1 MAGLQKVQV
10 GRVSQMPAKAPQKDL
25 MVGRLTAVTEAFLL
39 LYQGSMAKDS
49 QAIRSAALELHSK
62 AVQFARRDQLKPALE
77 GAILNGADPTNLL
90 RELGRLSRETGDDAS
105 VNELLDCA
113 VDIMKTSGSVASSTS
128 ANLVKILFADAGA
141 NSRAIALEECV
152 SMIAEEGKSLQKM
165 ASDVICGVYKYLDP
179 NSREFVRQSL
189 EHIEAYG
196 VSPESFDPVPK
207 LSSKET
213 ASALL
218 SKLDTVPAAVIDLA
232 VDESGIWRVV

>member
-152 SMIAEEGKSLQKM
+152 SMIAEEGKSL
-165 ASDVICGVYKYLDP
+165 LDP